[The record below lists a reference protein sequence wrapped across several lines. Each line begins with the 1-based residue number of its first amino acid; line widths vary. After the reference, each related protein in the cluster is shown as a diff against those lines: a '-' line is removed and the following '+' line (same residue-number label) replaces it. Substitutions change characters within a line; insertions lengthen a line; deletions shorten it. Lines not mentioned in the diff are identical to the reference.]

1 MDENT
6 LNNVAENEPAL
17 DPETP
22 IEVKEYVQP
31 DMLIGDII
39 KDFPIAVRALMECG
53 MGCINCPSAQMETI
67 EEAAK
72 VHGLAPDLIRKYVNF
87 RISTVEELQANAT
100 TESDASE
107 TDAE

>member
-6 LNNVAENEPAL
+6 LNNAAENEPAL

-53 MGCINCPSAQMETI
+53 MGCVTCPASQMETL
-67 EEAAK
+67 EEAAM
-72 VHGLAPDLIRKYVNF
+72 VHYLNPDEVRMYLNE
-87 RISTVEELQANAT
+87 RISYTKAME
-100 TESDASE
+100 
-107 TDAE
+107 AEGLLG

>member
-53 MGCINCPSAQMETI
+53 MGCVTCPASQMETL
-67 EEAAK
+67 EEAAM
-72 VHGLAPDLIRKYVNF
+72 VLYLDPDEVRMYLNE
-87 RISTVEELQANAT
+87 RISYTKAME
-100 TESDASE
+100 
-107 TDAE
+107 AEGLLG

>member
-1 MDENT
+1 MAT
-6 LNNVAENEPAL
+6 
-17 DPETP
+17 
-22 IEVKEYVQP
+22 IEYVTD
-31 DMLIGDII
+31 DMTIGEVISQY
-39 KDFPIAVRALMECG
+39 PIAARALMECG

-87 RISTVEELQANAT
+87 RISTVEELQANANAD
-100 TESDASE
+100 SDASD